1 MSHDP
6 TLAHDLSFLI
16 NDREAFIERIKHSVY
31 VSHVK
36 GLRGQLQSLEIACKC
51 VDENV
56 FIERWWK
63 MFLLQD
69 IRNEFN
75 NIFTRVSLTDQSSVM
90 GE

>member
-6 TLAHDLSFLI
+6 TLAHDLSFI
-16 NDREAFIERIKHSVY
+16 MNDSEAFVERIKHSVY
-31 VSHVK
+31 VSHVN
-36 GLRGQLQSLEIACKC
+36 GLYGQLQSLEIALKC
-51 VDENV
+51 VEENV

-63 MFLLQD
+63 MHLLEC

-75 NIFTRVSLTDQSSVM
+75 NIFLRVSMIDNDSVI